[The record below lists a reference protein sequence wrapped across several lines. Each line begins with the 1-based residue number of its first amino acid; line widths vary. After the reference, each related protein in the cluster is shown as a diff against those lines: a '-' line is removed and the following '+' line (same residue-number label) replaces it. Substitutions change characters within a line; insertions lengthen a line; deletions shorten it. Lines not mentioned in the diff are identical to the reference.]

1 MAAPANMGG
10 NWMRRGEG
18 YRVRVRVRVRHKP
31 KPKPKPNPTPNPKPN
46 LDAEGWVEHSRGEGD
61 ADDVVREGP
70 EEVEPD
76 AAHHDAREVQRGD
89 DILQRRLHQH
99 DVRRLDRHVGPA
111 AHLLRV
117 IGRGSGSRSGLG
129 LGLGSGLG
137 LGLGLGRSCR
147 CSPAQGQAQAQG

>member
-18 YRVRVRVRVRHKP
+18 YRVRVRVRVRRKP
-31 KPKPKPNPTPNPKPN
+31 KPKPKPNPTPVPKPN

-76 AAHHDAREVQRGD
+76 AAHHDVREVQRGD

-117 IGRGSGSRSGLG
+117 VGRG
-129 LGLGSGLG
+129 
-137 LGLGLGRSCR
+137 
-147 CSPAQGQAQAQG
+147 